1 MKKYLVIVV
10 IAIALP
16 VGVWMALPLFYDR
29 HVNESLDYL
38 MASEMGVVDAEQV
51 EDPVPSRSGGFIGKD
66 GHSASGTASIYELDG
81 KFYLRLEDDFATT
94 NGPDLFLH
102 LGNGGKY
109 DSDARIARLK
119 GNIGGQNYE
128 IPAEINPADFS
139 EVWIWCRTFSVA
151 FGVAELK

>member
-1 MKKYLVIVV
+1 MKKYLAIVV
-10 IAIALP
+10 LAVALP

-38 MASEMGVVDAEQV
+38 IATETDVVDTSLEEQ
-51 EDPVPSRSGGFIGKD
+51 PVPSRSGGFIGKD

-102 LGNGGKY
+102 LGNDGKY
-109 DSDARIARLK
+109 DSEARIAKLK

-128 IPAEINPADFS
+128 IPEGIDPADFS

-151 FGVAELK
+151 FGVAELE